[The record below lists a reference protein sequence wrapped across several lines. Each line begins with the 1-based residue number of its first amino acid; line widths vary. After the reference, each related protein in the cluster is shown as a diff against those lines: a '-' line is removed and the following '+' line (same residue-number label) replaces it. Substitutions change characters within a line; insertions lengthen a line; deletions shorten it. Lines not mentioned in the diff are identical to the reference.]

1 MRSFSACLFSSARR
15 ALQCSHQTPRSE
27 PGEEPPPLPEPGE
40 PVPKPGEPPREP
52 GELVPMPGEAGP
64 GEPVKE
70 PGEEVPEPGDG
81 VPEEPRAEPAPSG
94 AGRPPARDSSY
105 AFRYQLSGEKGA
117 AGLVGEQGS
126 VTWSG
131 RRSSGSGK
139 EARRRRQVS
148 LGRSAPAVAPAPRPP
163 PRGAPSRRRP
173 APRKLR
179 GAGRRSAAAAG
190 REAQEPRHRGDRRSE
205 PLRHRQLTPY
215 FLLRAV
221 TAILSLFPATEFMVA
236 SQGGG
241 RISYRSPSP
250 HPKGI
255 AGAGKSTA
263 ERAGWLP
270 PPPPTG
276 SLSPKTPVS
285 PRENAWRWGSF
296 LIGFSSLSPLS
307 FPYKPCFHRNGNI
320 QIRSAHPHPRD
331 RQRSSHPQV
340 R

>member
-131 RRSSGSGK
+131 RRSSGSGR

-179 GAGRRSAAAAG
+179 GAGARSPAAAG
-190 REAQEPRHRGDRRSE
+190 REAREPRHCGDHRSE
-205 PLRHRQLTPY
+205 PPRRRQLTPY

-236 SQGGG
+236 SLGGG
-241 RISYRSPSP
+241 RISYRFPSP

-255 AGAGKSTA
+255 AGPGKSPA
-263 ERAGWLP
+263 VQAC
-270 PPPPTG
+270 
-276 SLSPKTPVS
+276 SL
-285 PRENAWRWGSF
+285 RR
-296 LIGFSSLSPLS
+296 L
-307 FPYKPCFHRNGNI
+307 RRD
-320 QIRSAHPHPRD
+320 RSAPKHPSVLGKTLGAGVLSGSVFLHCLPFHSLTTLVFTKTATSKSGAVTSD
-331 RQRSSHPQV
+331 KQHSSHPQV

>member
-1 MRSFSACLFSSARR
+1 MGAAPRRLRPRSADGDLAERHKGPPVPPRPPLTLLLAGPGIRSFSACLFSSARR

-94 AGRPPARDSSY
+94 AGRLPARDSSY

-131 RRSSGSGK
+131 RRSSGSAR

-148 LGRSAPAVAPAPRPP
+148 PGRSAPAAASAPRPP
-163 PRGAPSRRRP
+163 PWVAQSRRP
-173 APRKLR
+173 APRNLSGAIAGSAGNR
-179 GAGRRSAAAAG
+179 RPSGAGAPARQRT
-190 REAQEPRHRGDRRSE
+190 
-205 PLRHRQLTPY
+205 PLR
-215 FLLRAV
+215 A
-221 TAILSLFPATEFMVA
+221 AC
-236 SQGGG
+236 
-241 RISYRSPSP
+241 
-250 HPKGI
+250 
-255 AGAGKSTA
+255 
-263 ERAGWLP
+263 
-270 PPPPTG
+270 PPT
-276 SLSPKTPVS
+276 TYPVFS
-285 PRENAWRWGSF
+285 APR
-296 LIGFSSLSPLS
+296 
-307 FPYKPCFHRNGNI
+307 
-320 QIRSAHPHPRD
+320 RD
-331 RQRSSHPQV
+331 RNPLLISSH
-340 R
+340 